1 MSISSDAYAP
11 DGSNQRNV
19 LVFGG
24 HYMHCG
30 QLMEKGGTELRHLQ
44 APRSTENVQYR
55 ALDVYLST
63 RVLRCICG
71 FQIEVPE

>member
-1 MSISSDAYAP
+1 MSISSDAYTP

-19 LVFGG
+19 IVFGG

-30 QLMEKGGTELRHLQ
+30 QLMGKGGTELQRRQ
-44 APRSTENVQYR
+44 APRSTENVQHW
-55 ALDVYLST
+55 ALDIYLST